1 MLGSHQQAHE
11 DSFQGVD
18 YESLDQTQSTRR
30 EIKMPQFDYEPAK
43 YTGPSLEEMKAKRAQ
58 YVSPANFM
66 FYRNPIMIVDGNMQY
81 LYDQDGKQYLDYF
94 AGISTVGVGHCHP
107 RVTSKIKE

>member
-1 MLGSHQQAHE
+1 
-11 DSFQGVD
+11 
-18 YESLDQTQSTRR
+18 
-30 EIKMPQFDYEPAK
+30 MPQFDYEPPQ
-43 YTGPSLEEMKAKRAQ
+43 YTGPSLEEMKAKRSQ

-81 LYDQDGKQYLDYF
+81 LYDQDGKRYLDCF

-107 RVTSKIKE
+107 RVTSKVKE